1 MNQEN
6 LEESLLVGKEEEE
19 EEEEEGAG
27 VMDRI
32 LFFTL

>member
-19 EEEEEGAG
+19 EEEEGAG